1 MSITSKRYD
10 RPFLTSGNKPQ
21 SSFICKFEGR
31 GNRRTHCTKCWS
43 NLTLKCNVNTFVKT
57 DAQIREECRRTIS
70 YLQGYSCPKLY
81 CKKLTNQKPTVNA
94 VPTPIQ
100 EEQLHAECGARLKN
114 FHSWNLLCICLSLF
128 ETNPNNLNIFLKLHL
143 FY

>member
-1 MSITSKRYD
+1 MVQLRKCYLFSCRYKNARDIGIFQTAFSQGMSITSKRYD

-81 CKKLTNQKPTVNA
+81 CKKLSNQKPTVNA
-94 VPTPIQ
+94 VPNT
-100 EEQLHAECGARLKN
+100 RRTT
-114 FHSWNLLCICLSLF
+114 LC
-128 ETNPNNLNIFLKLHL
+128 
-143 FY
+143 